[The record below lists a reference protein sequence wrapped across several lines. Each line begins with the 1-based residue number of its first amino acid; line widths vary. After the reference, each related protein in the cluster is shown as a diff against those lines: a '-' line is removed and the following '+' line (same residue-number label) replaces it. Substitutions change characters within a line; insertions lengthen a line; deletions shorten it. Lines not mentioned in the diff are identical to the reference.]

1 MWIKTSKLSAY
12 YIRMNKTEEVCLWDV
27 VGVKWVWQQK
37 DACTPPLSHIQAL
50 FEEGGH
56 DLWGG
61 ISSKSRNHKL
71 SHTFTRFALN
81 AFTSAA
87 TPTSNRYNSLVLV
100 PNSMIFDSLE
110 SLRCLVSRECGFIA
124 FGPAVQK
131 LWAKEW
137 RLSKTGLHFD
147 IRFCGLKLT

>member
-1 MWIKTSKLSAY
+1 MWIKTAY
-12 YIRMNKTEEVCLWDV
+12 YIRMNKAEEGCLLV
-27 VGVKWVWQQK
+27 LLVWSECGSKK
-37 DACTPPLSHIQAL
+37 DACTPPLSHVQAL

-56 DLWGG
+56 ALWGG

-87 TPTSNRYNSLVLV
+87 TPTSNRHNSLVFD
-100 PNSMIFDSLE
+100 PNSMILDSLE
-110 SLRCLVSRECGFIA
+110 SLGCLVSRECGFIA
-124 FGPAVQK
+124 FGSSVQK

-137 RLSKTGLHFD
+137 ILSKTGLHFD
-147 IRFCGLKLT
+147 IRFCGLNLT